1 MFNQFSKKSKKN
13 NNNNNNNNDTRTLTG
28 NNNES
33 TGNSK
38 DLSVTVNTKTNA
50 AFNYFIS
57 KAPNLI
63 PSIVNTAKFITP
75 KSSKSTKKNEKYQN
89 QNKNKNNYIY
99 TPPPTPGNI
108 IPPKSTLSPSHSPRR
123 VSKSLNEVD
132 ISSRSDHQRR
142 PSEPPRIDKRSLQNE
157 YFQNSI
163 YTNVPAIN
171 VHHVD
176 NSNISNV
183 GKKNIN
189 TSMKRSSSM
198 SNVPIIKEGY
208 LNKRI
213 DFDTKSIS
221 TSRGWKVYRV
231 ILKGSKLYFYRPPSE
246 AVLRTF
252 FPNNKDLNMSKE
264 MGSTLSPVI
273 ATERGMNL
281 NPTNFDSGAIKLIWE
296 GITTNTE
303 LGITQPLISKYYYGE
318 IFYEVDRSVAM
329 RFKKSVCLL
338 IFEDNVIICKRKW
351 VRYTSANL
359 RPIMDAMGFGG
370 GGSGGNYSSNVT
382 SPNSNIDLNGQ
393 DDTRSINSIRG
404 VQDNDNSNNSNKG
417 KGYYTKWKLDTCY
430 SIHSIDVIPDPNLP
444 TSYSPYIAPSS
455 QPSFFTANKHTDD
468 NSSLRSGSSS
478 ISVIANV
485 SSSSEAI
492 LYLNIIDGRNKDSYR
507 VFVASNNDTKSLW
520 ISKLW
525 GAKKSSLKKMMKIS
539 IKEPLPTESGSPNDQ
554 NVCNDT
560 SRTNGPEKSAGAT
573 TPTRKIRAYWGTGR
587 HPELIIKE
595 SNIIDNS
602 TIENLEKN
610 LKENPEE
617 SVESGIS
624 NITNTLPITPTTP
637 SSSIS
642 QLSHPI
648 ENLSQ
653 SFIRGGSVDSLIHEL
668 LFETQKGNNQN
679 NDDFLH
685 TFLLTFPLFA
695 ETSHI
700 FRELKRC
707 TSMHSSFDDDN
718 NNKPNKIVKRS
729 IFIIEIWC
737 QNYGLDL
744 LREDVWNGI
753 QEIINDIISKENLT
767 DAEYLNKLMYD
778 TRNKL
783 TEENDNKFTLISPN
797 QLSTQSVPS
806 LDLSNLLVTGLTPAL
821 FLKMS
826 PEELAQQLY
835 LYHLLELKKSNP
847 RHNLRSFIPSKNR
860 NDSLTNES
868 PLNSTPTS
876 PHFLT
881 RLIYHHILIAAQQ
894 SAYTSRRPLLL
905 THWIQTGI
913 ACKALG
919 DMVGWMSVASAVC
932 SPGIIRLK
940 ETWRRV
946 NEQWRNVVINDWVP
960 LLSSYGGL
968 DGDFDL
974 DNMNPLLLIVYDKKE
989 KNKIKS
995 IPYFGFIT
1003 LAMEHLN
1010 SVIPS
1015 VIDRNTGET
1024 NRVGSRNNSISGMG
1038 IINFEKYRR
1047 MYDTIISSLNQWDPP
1062 EEYKT
1067 FDILECPFTQSI
1079 PLQKYFHHLNSIPSS
1094 STLDAWQLFD
1104 SSLMCEPR
1112 LHGQYLEHHARQR
1125 KSPSVYVPLVFTEV
1139 IPSNRLFEKQAF
1151 LNASGTLGKKLS
1163 NSSLNDNNSYTS
1175 MASPT
1180 RTTFSGQTLL
1190 NSDMSPTKLNSSINS
1205 SDQLQENVRKRTL
1218 SFPPAR
1224 IGPLTSTTWN
1234 TGLDLVTRNWLG
1246 SLVQHRGSYNVLLKC
1261 MKDIAGVGEML
1272 KFVKDGELVF
1282 KSVRDATS
1290 SRPSSIVEASSG
1302 TASKR
1307 NSLHGVSHSPRASLH
1322 VNGEHD
1328 ALMVVVKAGTLER
1341 LIDVLVNGVT
1351 AYSASVVDDN
1361 GEPPLTIGRQSQ
1373 LGINSAEY
1381 TATFFSTYRSFCSPN
1396 LLLDILRKRFMN
1408 AKKVS
1413 REPKSPMESNIP
1425 SPDYSEKDIDDEN
1438 ENYDWNK
1445 VALIQSRIL
1454 SVFHYWIEE
1463 FFHDF
1468 LDDLTLRNHLLH
1480 FLNEAKLEI
1489 ESRTNKVSG
1498 ENLLP
1503 LSEEF
1508 KELKNS
1514 VRSIKQL
1521 ATTKS
1526 LEPTYDIQNEK
1537 MAYLVDKIMNSSSS
1551 LSNKGTS
1558 KDEVIPSPDVHDSSA
1573 LLDSIDLA
1581 VLELFETVTPQDWI
1595 LAFEVLETQSA
1606 DVLGWYPKKQI
1617 GYISEDEILITDI
1630 FTALQSTERTGN
1642 SKESVLSFLP
1652 RSIQAL
1658 CRIHNTIRKWVI
1670 QEISSPDIDMEPRVK
1685 RMNIFLDMILLS
1697 RKRMV
1702 KLDIYPKGEAAKN
1715 DSEAKRS
1722 VPSFVESSIVSA
1734 LISPESRLFT
1744 RAWSEVAISRNGN
1757 MESLDSLL
1765 QNDLIKTFL
1774 VSSLNPNLAMV
1785 PCVGWLFERMSEIC
1799 CNVPDMSF
1807 ESEKLI
1813 NYDKRRYVYNLTQIF
1828 VRLQRELTEKAQ
1840 DRKPTVDVRYVINP
1854 GSRKKND
1861 WRKCKEVSSREN
1873 NALKVTSAPPR
1884 QTRSL
1889 KPFGKF
1895 VAEQQEKIKRDHK
1908 ERERLTKEF
1917 RDSQNRLQKKQN
1929 EQAKLLEKQSRTQ
1942 QRPRNKS
1949 RVESFIKHAVRPI
1962 SIALASTWNHSG
1974 NSNFTRNN
1982 ISSKTQV
1989 PNSKPALVIN
1999 LINSQTSVDYSV
2011 SLDFVFRIVSEEG
2024 AQYLFQAM
2032 DYDNMNDWI
2041 RFITEVAKEG
2051 AEKRMTIFKIENQ
2064 QIIDPKEEEVIEE
2077 AKTRNSVYGKDLTT
2091 LMADGRI
2098 PVLVEKCIS
2107 EIEKRG
2113 LEEVGI
2119 YRVPGAAMA
2128 INKLRAAFN
2137 KNAEAVNLSD
2147 EEYRDINIVAGAL
2160 KLFFRSLP
2168 EPITTYE
2175 FYDQFIQAADIQ
2187 DRDGKFYAIKDL
2199 LYKLP
2204 KPNYDLLK
2212 RLIEHLERVTDY
2224 EEFNHMYAGNLAIV
2238 FGPNLLKSRDFAVSM
2253 GNLGHHT
2260 SIIKCLILSYHW
2272 FFNTEEEETSDIE
2285 YLDPDIEISEPEGE
2299 NEGLQTNN
2307 LLTDDASSF
2316 DNRSAISESDAPSE
2330 ANFYYRTDGAVNF
2343 DGEMVKILPEEPD
2356 DNIFEGNFEDNLGK
2370 DNDFKHLPLI
2380 QVQEESYIN
2389 DDNKRESA
2397 LTDVIEESEDEQ
2409 SELIKDRHHTKT
2421 EINLNPGPDTQVQ
2434 ESQIYDDSAKEDKDE
2449 NEIEDSNLSD
2459 VSEDSQD
2466 ESSQENHSEKETK
2479 SDLKTPFTD
2488 ATEKPE
2494 KTIEIH
2500 HEHNPENG
2508 LNQEFDIPLI
2518 SIHENPENSEESK
2531 RKSVTETIHEQIT
2544 PQEQYI

>member
-1 MFNQFSKKSKKN
+1 MNQ
-13 NNNNNNNNDTRTLTG
+13 TT
-28 NNNES
+28 ES

-38 DLSVTVNTKTNA
+38 DLAVAVNNKTNA
-50 AFNYFIS
+50 ALNYFIS

-63 PSIVNTAKFITP
+63 PSIVNTAKLITP
-75 KSSKSTKKNEKYQN
+75 KISKGYKENEKHESQD
-89 QNKNKNNYIY
+89 NYIY

-108 IPPKSTLSPSHSPRR
+108 IPSKSSTLLPTYSRRR

-157 YFQNSI
+157 YLENSV

-176 NSNISNV
+176 NNNFNNL
-183 GKKNIN
+183 GK
-189 TSMKRSSSM
+189 TSMKRSLSI

-213 DFDTKSIS
+213 DFDAKSLS

-246 AVLRTF
+246 AVLKTF

-273 ATERGMNL
+273 ATDRGMNL
-281 NPTNFDSGAIKLIWE
+281 NPANFDPGAIKLIWE

-318 IFYEVDRSVAM
+318 ICYEVDRSMAM

-370 GGSGGNYSSNVT
+370 GGGNYSSNVT

-393 DDTRSINSIRG
+393 DDRDTKSINSIRG
-404 VQDNDNSNNSNKG
+404 TQDNDNSNNTNKG

-444 TSYSPYIAPSS
+444 TGYSPYIAPSS

-478 ISVIANV
+478 VSVIANV
-485 SSSSEAI
+485 SSSSGAI

-507 VFVASNNDTKSLW
+507 VFVAPNNDTRLLW

-539 IKEPLPTESGSPNDQ
+539 IKEPLTTKGLNGESDFHGSTNDQ
-554 NVCNDT
+554 NGFRSVGFNGYNDT
-560 SRTNGPEKSAGAT
+560 SGIIGSGEKSAGAT

-610 LKENPEE
+610 PED
-617 SVESGIS
+617 SVENSVS
-624 NITNTLPITPTTP
+624 NIANTLPITPTTP
-637 SSSIS
+637 TTPSSFIS
-642 QLSHPI
+642 QTSHPSHLN

-653 SFIRGGSVDSLIHEL
+653 RFIRGGSVDSLIHEL

-685 TFLLTFPLFA
+685 TFLLTFPLFS
-695 ETSHI
+695 EINHI

-707 TSMHSSFDDDN
+707 TSMHSSIDDD
-718 NNKPNKIVKRS
+718 NKPNKIVKRS

-737 QNYGLDL
+737 QNCGHDL
-744 LREDVWNGI
+744 LREDVWNGM
-753 QEIINDIISKENLT
+753 QEIINDIISKESLT
-767 DAEYLNKLMYD
+767 DAEYLNKLMHE

-783 TEENDNKFTLISPN
+783 TVENDNELTLISP
-797 QLSTQSVPS
+797 TQSAPS

-821 FLKMS
+821 FLKMV

-835 LYHLLELKKSNP
+835 LYHFLELKKSNP

-860 NDSLTNES
+860 NDTLTNEC

-894 SAYTSRRPLLL
+894 SAYTSRRPVLL

-913 ACKALG
+913 ACKSLG
-919 DMVGWMSVASAVC
+919 DMVGWMAVASAVC

-940 ETWRRV
+940 ETWKRV
-946 NEQWRNVVINDWVP
+946 DEQWRNVVINDWVP

-968 DGDFDL
+968 DGDSDL

-1003 LAMEHLN
+1003 LAMESLN
-1010 SVIPS
+1010 LNIPS

-1047 MYDTIISSLNQWDPP
+1047 MYDTIISSLNQWDPS

-1067 FDILECPFTQSI
+1067 FDISECPFTQLI

-1094 STLDAWQLFD
+1094 STLDPWQLFD

-1163 NSSLNDNNSYTS
+1163 NSSLNDNNAYTS

-1180 RTTFSGQTLL
+1180 RTTFPGQTLL
-1190 NSDMSPTKLNSSINS
+1190 NSDMSPTKLNSPSINS
-1205 SDQLQENVRKRTL
+1205 PDQQENVRKRTL

-1282 KSVRDATS
+1282 KSVRDATN

-1302 TASKR
+1302 TTSKR
-1307 NSLHGVSHSPRASLH
+1307 NSLHGMSHSPRTSLH
-1322 VNGEHD
+1322 VNIEHD

-1361 GEPPLTIGRQSQ
+1361 GEPPLSIGRQSQ
-1373 LGINSAEY
+1373 LGINSTEY

-1413 REPKSPMESNIP
+1413 KEPKSPVESNIP
-1425 SPDYSEKDIDDEN
+1425 SPDYSEKDSDEN

-1445 VALIQSRIL
+1445 VTLIQSRIL
-1454 SVFHYWIEE
+1454 SVFRYWIEE

-1480 FLNEAKLEI
+1480 FLNEAKSGI
-1489 ESRTNKVSG
+1489 ESRTSKVSD
-1498 ENLLP
+1498 EH
-1503 LSEEF
+1503 LSNEF
-1508 KELKNS
+1508 KELKDS
-1514 VRSIKQL
+1514 VRYIKQL

-1526 LEPTYDIQNEK
+1526 LEPAYDIQNEK
-1537 MAYLVDKIMNSSSS
+1537 MAHLVDKIMNSPSS

-1558 KDEVIPSPDVHDSSA
+1558 KNEVIPSPDAHDSSA

-1630 FTALQSTERTGN
+1630 FTTLQSTERTGN
-1642 SKESVLSFLP
+1642 SKESVLNSLP

-1670 QEISSPDIDMEPRVK
+1670 QEVSSPNIEIEPRVK

-1715 DSEAKRS
+1715 ESEAKRS
-1722 VPSFVESSIVSA
+1722 VPSFVESAIVSA

-1744 RAWSEVAISRNGN
+1744 RAWSEVAISRNGS

-1765 QNDLIKTFL
+1765 QNDLIKTHI
-1774 VSSLNPNLAMV
+1774 VNSTNPNLAMV
-1785 PCVGWLFERMSEIC
+1785 PCIGWLFERMSEIC

-1840 DRKPTVDVRYVINP
+1840 DRKPTVDVHYMISPNSRS
-1854 GSRKKND
+1854 GSKKND
-1861 WRKCKEVSSREN
+1861 WRKYKEVSSREN
-1873 NALKVTSAPPR
+1873 NALKVTSVPPR

-1889 KPFGKF
+1889 KPFSKF
-1895 VAEQQEKIKRDHK
+1895 VTEQQEKIKRDQK

-1962 SIALASTWNHSG
+1962 SMAFASTWHHSG
-1974 NSNFTRNN
+1974 NSNSTRNN
-1982 ISSKTQV
+1982 ISSKPQV

-2032 DYDNMNDWI
+2032 DYDDMNDWM
-2041 RFITEVAKEG
+2041 RFITEVSKEG
-2051 AEKRMTIFKIENQ
+2051 AEKRMTIFKTENQ

-2077 AKTRNSVYGKDLTT
+2077 TKTRNSVYGKDLFT

-2098 PVLVEKCIS
+2098 PILVEKCIA

-2119 YRVPGAAMA
+2119 YRVSGSAVA

-2137 KNAEAVNLSD
+2137 KNAEAVDLSD

-2175 FYDQFIQAADIQ
+2175 YYDQFIQASDIQ

-2272 FFNTEEEETSDIE
+2272 FFNTEEEEASDIE
-2285 YLDPDIEISEPEGE
+2285 YLDPDIELSEPE

-2307 LLTDDASSF
+2307 PLTDDASSF

-2330 ANFYYRTDGAVNF
+2330 PNFDDRADGAVNLE
-2343 DGEMVKILPEEPD
+2343 GEMGKILPEEPD
-2356 DNIFEGNFEDNLGK
+2356 NNIFEGNLEENSGTDN
-2370 DNDFKHLPLI
+2370 NFKHLPLI
-2380 QVQEESYIN
+2380 QVQEESFIN

-2409 SELIKDRHHTKT
+2409 SELIKDGHHTKT
-2421 EINLNPGPDTQVQ
+2421 EINLNPEHNTQVQESHIYDTQVQESIYDTQVQ
-2434 ESQIYDDSAKEDKDE
+2434 ESQIYDTQVQESQIYDTQVQESLIYDIQVQESQLYDTQVQESIYDTQVQESQIYDTQVQESRIYDDSTKEDNE
-2449 NEIEDSNLSD
+2449 NKNESNLSD
-2459 VSEDSQD
+2459 VSEDSRA
-2466 ESSQENHSEKETK
+2466 ES
-2479 SDLKTPFTD
+2479 
-2488 ATEKPE
+2488 
-2494 KTIEIH
+2494 
-2500 HEHNPENG
+2500 
-2508 LNQEFDIPLI
+2508 
-2518 SIHENPENSEESK
+2518 NS
-2531 RKSVTETIHEQIT
+2531 
-2544 PQEQYI
+2544 P